1 MGNDYRHLQVD
12 RLIETADRLASR
24 IVGRFPA
31 ASLGKIAGAV
41 SDITRS
47 AVATAEKINRPN
59 WWLRGGLIGLAVLV
73 LVGAV
78 VVALALR
85 EQTTLVTR
93 VMEALRLVP
102 LYLGAIVV
110 FFWTLEV
117 RFKRGAVVQAIY
129 ELRGLAH
136 IIDMH
141 QLSKDPECPSKGDP
155 AYATPEAMTQY
166 LHYCSEMLAIL
177 SKIGQ
182 LYVEDFHD
190 GTTLASVD
198 QFEQLTTGLSQK
210 IWQKLMILERI
221 RRKEEKPADACAA
234 GSGGAVTGGQG

>member
-1 MGNDYRHLQVD
+1 MESEYRHLRVD
-12 RLIETADRLASR
+12 RLIETADRIASR
-24 IVGRFPA
+24 VVGRFPD
-31 ASLGKIAGAV
+31 ASLGKIAV
-41 SDITRS
+41 
-47 AVATAEKINRPN
+47 AVADTARDAINRAEKINRPN
-59 WWLRGGLIGLAVLV
+59 WWLRGSLIALAVLV

-78 VVALALR
+78 IVALALR
-85 EQTTLVTR
+85 DQTNLVTR

-110 FFWTLEV
+110 FFWTLET
-117 RFKRGAVVQAIY
+117 RFKRGKAVKAIH

-141 QLSKDPECPSKGDP
+141 QLSKDPECPSEGDP
-155 AYATPEAMTQY
+155 AYQTREAMTQY

-190 GTTLASVD
+190 GTTLAAVD
-198 QFEQLTTGLSQK
+198 QLERLATGLSQK

-221 RRKEEKPADACAA
+221 RADEAE
-234 GSGGAVTGGQG
+234 TGK